1 MFTMNPTSSLFI
13 FDHDES
19 CLDNYEDFVGYS
31 IDKNFQI
38 ITNVCEIKDDSI
50 Y

>member
-1 MFTMNPTSSLFI
+1 MFNVNPTSSLFI

-19 CLDNYEDFVGYS
+19 YLDNYEDFVGYS
-31 IDKNFQI
+31 IDNNFQI
-38 ITNVCEIKDDSI
+38 ITNVSEIKDDSI